1 MSMQRIFVSVFGL
14 AVTFLVP
21 TIVWGTLVA
30 GLLQLIRK
38 GIHQLGVVLPSYR
51 DLARKSAH

>member
-1 MSMQRIFVSVFGL
+1 MSVQRILVSVFSL

-21 TIVWGTLVA
+21 TVVWVTLVA

-38 GIHQLGVVLPSYR
+38 GIHRLRVVLPGSR
-51 DLARKSAH
+51 GLAHKSAR

>member
-1 MSMQRIFVSVFGL
+1 MSVQDILVSVFGL

-21 TIVWGTLVA
+21 TIVWVTLGA

-38 GIHQLGVVLPSYR
+38 GIHQLRVVLPVARS
-51 DLARKSAH
+51 LAQRSVR